1 MNLSL
6 VQSNICSYLHLLLL
20 YLLHPFFR
28 HRHNLPP
35 GPPPIPILGNILQL
49 ITKNPHITVSNLS
62 KKHGPLMSLKLGTRL
77 VVFASSRDTAKEILK
92 THDRD
97 LSGRYAPKATPIDES
112 DLKKFSL
119 LWAADV
125 SAQNWRSI
133 RSCWKEM
140 LFSNSALDFWVC
152 VRERKIAEMVKFLEG
167 KSGDVVEISVVVF
180 VTVYNALGNICFS
193 KDMIGLEDEEIG
205 SVWKDI
211 IWRFMECSTTP
222 VVGDVFPSIGVD
234 FWLWGPK
241 RDARNCLDRM
251 FGVWGDIVRRRR
263 EEEASRGAPGNERD
277 FLGFMLEN
285 EFSDLQI
292 KYMLLEILP
301 AGTGTVITTIEWA
314 MSELIKNPDA
324 MGKLREE
331 LRSNVTHPNA
341 IRESDICQLL
351 YLNCCIKETLRLH
364 PPIAFLPHRAKSEC
378 QVMNYTIP
386 EDSLVMVNIWAMGRD
401 PDIWG
406 DPFSFKPERF
416 LKSGLDFKGR
426 DFEFLPFG
434 AGRRMC
440 PGWPFADKQLHLI
453 LASLIRCFNWSL
465 PSYNNNNGH
474 KKFEFELEF
483 ELDMNEKYAVPLRKE
498 TPLLLVPSRV

>member
-1 MNLSL
+1 MDLSL
-6 VQSNICSYLHLLLL
+6 VQSNICSYLHLLL

-28 HRHNLPP
+28 NRHNLPP
-35 GPPPIPILGNILQL
+35 GPPPIPLLGNILQL
-49 ITKNPHITVSNLS
+49 MTKNPHVTVSNLS
-62 KKHGPLMSLKLGTRL
+62 KKHGPLISLKLGTRL
-77 VVFASSRDTAKEILK
+77 VVFASSRDSAKEILK

-112 DLKKFSL
+112 YLKKFSL

-140 LFSNSALDFWVC
+140 LFSNSALDFGVC
-152 VRERKIAEMVKFLEG
+152 FRERKIAEMVKFLEG
-167 KSGDVVEISVVVF
+167 KSGDVVEISIVVF
-180 VTVYNALGNICFS
+180 VTVYNTLGNICFS
-193 KDMIGLEDEEIG
+193 RDMIGLEDEQTG
-205 SVWKDI
+205 SVWKEI
-211 IWRFMECSTTP
+211 IWRFMECCTTP
-222 VVGDVFPSIGVD
+222 VVGDVFPAIGVD
-234 FWLWGPK
+234 FWLWGP
-241 RDARNCLDRM
+241 RREARNCLDRM

-263 EEEASRGAPGNERD
+263 EEEGGRGAPGNERD

-331 LRSNVTHPNA
+331 LRINPSS
-341 IRESDICQLL
+341 IRESDISQLA
-351 YLNCCIKETLRLH
+351 YLNSCIKETLRLH
-364 PPIAFLPHRAKSEC
+364 PPIAFLPHRAKSQC

-401 PDIWG
+401 PEIWE
-406 DPFSFKPERF
+406 DPTSFKPERF
-416 LKSGLDFKGR
+416 LNSGLDFKGR

-465 PSYNNNNGH
+465 PSNNGD
-474 KKFEFELEF
+474 KKF

-498 TPLLLVPSRV
+498 TPLLLLLSRV